1 MLSKKQHG
9 FTLTELMIVVAVLA
23 ILAGIAIPSYSHFT
37 KKAQL
42 RKAQAALL
50 ENAHALE
57 QAYTQKKRFFD
68 ASKKLEI
75 TLPNESVGDPAKF
88 AHVEQITGAIA
99 RRIECWVHPN
109 EDIKQNRRLGLV
121 RFGSQVAVYMPKD
134 TVRVVVKEGQKV
146 QGGITVL
153 ALWK

>member
-1 MLSKKQHG
+1 MLRTKQHG

-68 ASKKLEI
+68 ASKKLEKAP
-75 TLPNESVGDPAKF
+75 TAPD
-88 AHVEQITGAIA
+88 
-99 RRIECWVHPN
+99 IEIP
-109 EDIKQNRRLGLV
+109 IKLGEK
-121 RFGSQVAVYMPKD
+121 P
-134 TVRVVVKEGQKV
+134 
-146 QGGITVL
+146 
-153 ALWK
+153 